1 MTPNRPRLLGTF
13 PQWRALLVCI
23 ALGLALYFFVD
34 LTPQVEGDFF
44 FSKTDPQ
51 ARKSAS
57 IEEEFGA
64 APQIFVAVRSRNLVS
79 RQYLMRLHELT
90 QDLQRV
96 KGVIDVR
103 SVTLGPLESEKIAEL
118 DPQEIFKKVA
128 ESPFWSRLLLAPDRS
143 ATFVVLRLSGKNY
156 RQTVSGIDRV
166 LAKHARSGFELGASG
181 VPYVAEHI
189 RRQLTSEL
197 HRFSMAAFVAFAI
210 LTTILFRSFAILL
223 GTMVASFSAAFATF
237 LGRSL
242 AGMRTDILAP
252 NLWTIAFVLTL
263 SHVVYLAVQWRRKES
278 TLGRERAIAES
289 VRHVAPASIWSF
301 VANLLGFASL
311 IFVQAKP
318 LRQFGISGVIAAV
331 MAMICAFTLFPP
343 FLSAA
348 KAGVD
353 RAGSLRQRLDRFFT
367 TSHGVIAVCVILATV
382 ALAPFAH
389 RVNTDP
395 PLPSYFASGERIRR
409 GLEAIDRAGG
419 SSPLD
424 LVVADAN
431 GAPLDNDAAFR
442 RLEAL
447 QQRLERHPD
456 VGSVLSIALLMAETK
471 RPWYSFLFS
480 WETRLEQLEKPEH
493 ARIGRTFISED
504 RKRGRFV
511 LRMRET
517 SRSRPCEVI
526 VGEIERIVRAH
537 GFKPVR
543 VGGLYPL
550 QGELSKLVQ
559 GSVVSGL
566 SGLLAGFFLIV
577 LIVSRSLV
585 SAVAMTL
592 CLAITPFSLFGL
604 VGLFKMP
611 LDIISAP
618 AANVALPMGI
628 DEMIHQGYTVRRAR
642 EKGED
647 MWTAWKLALAE
658 LWGPILA
665 SMLIVTSGFALFLLS
680 SFPPTRRLGV
690 LVCIGAVIT
699 DLVVLLVLPAIVTWA
714 HRFAAAVRGKFVG
727 LRTAEG

>member
-1 MTPNRPRLLGTF
+1 MTPTGSRLLGTF
-13 PQWRALLVCI
+13 SQWAALLVCA
-23 ALGLALYFFVD
+23 ALGLALYLFVD
-34 LTPQVEGDFF
+34 LTPEVEGDFF
-44 FSKTDPQ
+44 FSKDDPQ
-51 ARKSAS
+51 AKKSAS
-57 IEEEFGA
+57 IEKEFGA
-64 APQIFVAVRSRNLVS
+64 APQVFVAVRSRELVS
-79 RQYLMRLHELT
+79 RQYLFRLRELT
-90 QDLQRV
+90 RALQGV
-96 KGVIDVR
+96 KGVDDVR
-103 SVTLGPLESEKIAEL
+103 SVTEGPEESEKIGER
-118 DPQEIFKKVA
+118 DPQEVFHKVA

-197 HRFSMAAFVAFAI
+197 QRFSIAAFVAFGI

-237 LGRSL
+237 LGRAL

-263 SHVVYLAVQWRRKES
+263 SHVAYLAVQWRRKER
-278 TLGRERAIAES
+278 TLGPDRAIGES
-289 VRHVAPASIWSF
+289 VRRVGPASVWSLI
-301 VANLLGFASL
+301 ANLLGFASL

-318 LRQFGISGVIAAV
+318 LRQFGISGVIGAV
-331 MAMICAFTLFPP
+331 MAIICAFTLFPP
-343 FLSAA
+343 FLRAA
-348 KAGVD
+348 QAGAH
-353 RAGSLRQRLDRFFT
+353 RESTLRKWLERFFT
-367 TSHGVIAVCVILATV
+367 TRHGLIAVCVILATV
-382 ALAPFAH
+382 ALAPFAY

-395 PLPSYFASGERIRR
+395 TLPSYFASGERIHR

-431 GAPLDNDAAFR
+431 GGALDNDSAFQ
-442 RLEAL
+442 RLQAL
-447 QQRLERHPD
+447 QQRLERHRD
-456 VGSVLSIALLMAETK
+456 VGSVLSIGLLMAETK

-480 WETRLEQLEKPEH
+480 WEKRLEQLDKPEN
-493 ARIGRTFISED
+493 ARIGRTFISDD

-511 LRMRET
+511 LRMREMA
-517 SRSRPCEVI
+517 RSRPREVI
-526 VGEIERIVRAH
+526 VGDIERIVRGQ
-537 GFKPVR
+537 GFRPVR
-543 VGGLYPL
+543 IGGLYPL
-550 QGELSKLVQ
+550 QGELSTLVQ
-559 GSVVSGL
+559 GSVVRGL
-566 SGLLAGFFLIV
+566 SGLLGGFFLIV

-585 SAVAMTL
+585 SALAMTL
-592 CLAITPFSLFGL
+592 CLAITPFSLFGV

-642 EKGED
+642 AKGED
-647 MWTAWKLALAE
+647 IWTAWKQALAE

-665 SMLIVTSGFALFLLS
+665 SMLIVTAGFALFLLS

-690 LVCIGAVIT
+690 LVCIGAAIT
-699 DLVVLLVLPAIVTWA
+699 DLVVLLVLPAAVTYA
-714 HRFAAAVRGKFVG
+714 HQFVAAIRRKLAGVRS
-727 LRTAEG
+727 

>member
-1 MTPNRPRLLGTF
+1 MTPNRSRLLGTF
-13 PQWRALLVCI
+13 SQWAALFVCV

-34 LTPQVEGDFF
+34 LTPEVEANFF
-44 FSKTDPQ
+44 FSKHDPQ

-64 APQIFVAVRSRNLVS
+64 APQIFVAVRSRELVS
-79 RQYLMRLHELT
+79 RGYLTRLHALT
-90 QDLQRV
+90 QDLQGV

-103 SVTLGPLESEKIAEL
+103 SVTQGPEEPEKIAEL
-118 DPQEIFKKVA
+118 DPPGLFKKVE

-166 LAKHARSGFELGASG
+166 LAKHTRSGFELGASG

-197 HRFSMAAFVAFAI
+197 QRFSMAAFVAFAI
-210 LTTILFRSFAILL
+210 LTTVLFRSFAILL

-237 LGRSL
+237 LGRAL
-242 AGMRTDILAP
+242 IGMRTDILAP

-263 SHVVYLAVQWRRKES
+263 SHVAYLAVQWRRKER

-289 VRHVAPASIWSF
+289 VRHVGPASIWSL

-318 LRQFGISGVIAAV
+318 LRQFGISGAIAAV
-331 MAMICAFTLFPP
+331 MAIICAFTLFPP
-343 FLSAA
+343 FLRAA
-348 KAGVD
+348 KAGVY
-353 RAGSLRQRLDRFFT
+353 RGSTLGKWLERFFT
-367 TSHGVIAVCVILATV
+367 KRHGVIAVCVVLAAL
-382 ALAPFAH
+382 ALAPFAF

-395 PLPSYFASGERIRR
+395 TLPSYFASGQRIHR

-431 GAPLDNDAAFR
+431 NGAPLDNEAAFR
-442 RLEAL
+442 RLAGL
-447 QQRLERHPD
+447 QQRLERHRD
-456 VGSVLSIALLMAETK
+456 VGSVLSIGLLMAETK

-480 WETRLEQLEKPEH
+480 WEKRLEQLDKPKH
-493 ARIGRTFISED
+493 DRIGRTFISED
-504 RKRGRFV
+504 RKRGRFI

-517 SRSRPCEVI
+517 ERTRSREAI
-526 VGEIERIVRAH
+526 VKDIERIVR
-537 GFKPVR
+537 GQDFRPVQI
-543 VGGLYPL
+543 GGLYPL
-550 QGELSKLVQ
+550 QGELSTLVE
-559 GSVVSGL
+559 GSVVRGL
-566 SGLLAGFFLIV
+566 GGLMAGFFIIV
-577 LIVSRSLV
+577 LIVSRSLL
-585 SAVAMTL
+585 SAFAMTL
-592 CLAITPFSLFGL
+592 CLAITPFSLFGV

-618 AANVALPMGI
+618 AANVALPLGI

-642 EKGED
+642 AKGED
-647 MWTAWKLALAE
+647 IWTAWKHALAE

-665 SMLIVTSGFALFLLS
+665 SMLIVTSGFALLLLS

-690 LVCIGAVIT
+690 LVCIGAAIT
-699 DLVVLLVLPAIVTWA
+699 DLVVLLVLPAIVTSV
-714 HRFAAAVRGKFVG
+714 HRFAAAVRRKLSG
-727 LRTAEG
+727 LVAR

>member
-1 MTPNRPRLLGTF
+1 MAPNRSRLLGTF
-13 PQWRALLVCI
+13 SQWAALLVCV

-34 LTPQVEGDFF
+34 LTPEIEANFF
-44 FSKTDPQ
+44 FSKQDPQ

-64 APQIFVAVRSRNLVS
+64 APQIFVAVRSRELVT
-79 RQYLMRLHELT
+79 RQYLTRLHALA
-90 QDLQRV
+90 QDLQGV

-103 SVTLGPLESEKIAEL
+103 SVTQGPEEPEKSAEL
-118 DPQEIFKKVA
+118 DPQELFKKVE

-156 RQTVSGIDRV
+156 RATVSGIDRV

-197 HRFSMAAFVAFAI
+197 QRFSMTAFVAFAI
-210 LTTILFRSFAILL
+210 LTTVLFRSFAILL
-223 GTMVASFSAAFATF
+223 GTMVASLSAAFATF
-237 LGRSL
+237 LGRAL
-242 AGMRTDILAP
+242 VGMRTDILAP

-263 SHVVYLAVQWRRKES
+263 SHVAYLAVQWLRKER

-289 VRHVAPASIWSF
+289 VRHVGPASIWSL

-318 LRQFGISGVIAAV
+318 LRQFGISGAIAAV
-331 MAMICAFTLFPP
+331 MAIICAFTLFPP
-343 FLSAA
+343 FLHAA
-348 KAGVD
+348 KAGVY
-353 RAGSLRQRLDRFFT
+353 RGSTLGKWLERFFT
-367 TSHGVIAVCVILATV
+367 KRHGVIAVCVVLAAL
-382 ALAPFAH
+382 ALAPFAY

-395 PLPSYFASGERIRR
+395 TLPSYFASGERIHR

-431 GAPLDNDAAFR
+431 GAPLDNEAAFR
-442 RLEAL
+442 RIEAL
-447 QQRLERHPD
+447 QQRLERHRD
-456 VGSVLSIALLMAETK
+456 VGSVLSIGLLMAETK

-480 WETRLEQLEKPEH
+480 WEKRLEQLDKPKH
-493 ARIGRTFISED
+493 DRIGRTFISED
-504 RKRGRFV
+504 RKRGRFI

-517 SRSRPCEVI
+517 ERTRSRETI
-526 VGEIERIVRAH
+526 VKDIERIVRAED
-537 GFKPVR
+537 FRPVQI
-543 VGGLYPL
+543 GGLYPL
-550 QGELSKLVQ
+550 QGELSTLVE
-559 GSVVSGL
+559 GSVVRGL
-566 SGLLAGFFLIV
+566 GGLMAGFFIIV
-577 LIVSRSLV
+577 LIVSRSLL
-585 SAVAMTL
+585 SALAMTL
-592 CLAITPFSLFGL
+592 CLAITPFSLFGV

-618 AANVALPMGI
+618 AANVALPLGI
-628 DEMIHQGYTVRRAR
+628 DEMIHQGYTVRHARA
-642 EKGED
+642 KGED
-647 MWTAWKLALAE
+647 IWSAWKLALAE

-690 LVCIGAVIT
+690 LVCIGAAIT
-699 DLVVLLVLPAIVTWA
+699 DLVVLLVLPAIVTSV
-714 HRFAAAVRGKFVG
+714 HRSAAAVRRKFAT
-727 LRTAEG
+727 LWT

>member
-1 MTPNRPRLLGTF
+1 MSPNRSRLLGTLS
-13 PQWRALLVCI
+13 QWVALLVC
-23 ALGLALYFFVD
+23 AGLGLALYFFVD
-34 LTPQVEGDFF
+34 LTPEVQADFF
-44 FSKTDPQ
+44 FSKNDPQ

-64 APQIFVAVRSRNLVS
+64 APQIFVAVRSRELAS
-79 RQYLMRLHELT
+79 RTYLLRLHELT
-90 QDLQRV
+90 RDLQGV
-96 KGVIDVR
+96 KGVDDVR
-103 SVTLGPLESEKIAEL
+103 SVTQGPVESDKIAEL
-118 DPQEIFKKVA
+118 DPQGVFKEVA

-156 RQTVSGIDRV
+156 RATVNGIDRV
-166 LAKHARSGFELGASG
+166 LTKHSRSGFELGASG
-181 VPYVAEHI
+181 VPYVSEHV

-197 HRFSMAAFVAFAI
+197 QRFSLAAFVAFAI

-237 LGRSL
+237 LGRAL
-242 AGMRTDILAP
+242 VGMRTDILAP

-263 SHVVYLAVQWRRKES
+263 SHVAYLAVQWRRKER
-278 TLGRERAIAES
+278 TLGRERAVAES
-289 VRHVAPASIWSF
+289 IRRVGPASIWSL

-318 LRQFGISGVIAAV
+318 LQQFGISGVIAAV
-331 MAMICAFTLFPP
+331 MAIICAFTLFPP
-343 FLSAA
+343 FLRAA
-348 KAGVD
+348 QAGVE
-353 RAGSLRQRLDRFFT
+353 RAGTMRQRLEQFFT
-367 TSHGVIAVCVILATV
+367 SRHGVIAVCVVLATV
-382 ALAPFAH
+382 GLAPFAY

-395 PLPSYFASGERIRR
+395 TLPSYFASGERIHR
-409 GLEAIDRAGG
+409 GLEAIDRSGG

-424 LVVADAN
+424 LVVADAS
-431 GAPLDNDAAFR
+431 GAPLDNDAAFQ
-442 RLEAL
+442 RLQAL
-447 QQRLERHPD
+447 HQRLERHRD
-456 VGSVLSIALLMAETK
+456 VGSVLSISLLMAETK

-480 WETRLEQLEKPEH
+480 WETRLEQLDKPQN
-493 ARIGRTFISED
+493 ARIGRTFISDD

-511 LRMRET
+511 LRMKEMA
-517 SRSRPCEVI
+517 RSRPREV
-526 VGEIERIVRAH
+526 VAGEIERIVRGQ
-537 GFKPVR
+537 GFKPVSI
-543 VGGLYPL
+543 GGLYPL
-550 QGELSKLVQ
+550 QGELSKLVE
-559 GSVVSGL
+559 GSVIRGL
-566 SGLLAGFFLIV
+566 GGLLVGFFLIV

-592 CLAITPFSLFGL
+592 CLAITPLSLFGV

-642 EKGED
+642 AKGED
-647 MWTAWKLALAE
+647 VWTAWKQALAE

-690 LVCIGAVIT
+690 LVCIGAAIT
-699 DLVVLLVLPAIVTWA
+699 DLVVLLVLPAVVTYA
-714 HRFAAAVRGKFVG
+714 HQFRAALRRNFAR
-727 LRTAEG
+727 LRT

>member
-1 MTPNRPRLLGTF
+1 MAPDRSRLLGTLS
-13 PQWRALLVCI
+13 QWAALLVCA

-34 LTPQVEGDFF
+34 LTPEVEGDFF
-44 FSKTDPQ
+44 FSKNDPQ

-57 IEEEFGA
+57 IEKEFGA
-64 APQIFVAVRSRNLVS
+64 APQIFVAVRSRELVS
-79 RQYLMRLHELT
+79 QTYLLRLRQLT
-90 QDLQRV
+90 NDLQDV

-103 SVTLGPLESEKIAEL
+103 SVTQGPEDSEKTAER
-118 DPQEIFKKVA
+118 DPQEVFQKVA

-143 ATFVVLRLSGKNY
+143 ATFVVLQLSGKNY
-156 RQTVSGIDRV
+156 GATVSGIDRV
-166 LAKHARSGFELGASG
+166 LARRARAGFELGASG

-197 HRFSMAAFVAFAI
+197 QRFSIAAFAAFAI

-242 AGMRTDILAP
+242 IGMRTDILAP

-263 SHVVYLAVQWRRKES
+263 SHVAYLAMQWRRKER

-289 VRHVAPASIWSF
+289 VRHVGPASIWSLI
-301 VANLLGFASL
+301 ANLLGFTSL
-311 IFVQAKP
+311 TFVQAKP
-318 LRQFGISGVIAAV
+318 LQQFGISGVIAAV
-331 MAMICAFTLFPP
+331 MAIICAFTLFPP
-343 FLSAA
+343 FLRAA
-348 KAGVD
+348 KAGAD
-353 RAGSLRQRLDRFFT
+353 RAGTLRQWLERFFT
-367 TSHGVIAVCVILATV
+367 RRHGVVAACVILATA
-382 ALAPFAH
+382 ALAPFAF

-395 PLPSYFASGERIRR
+395 TLPSYFAAGERIRR
-409 GLEAIDRAGG
+409 GIEVIDRSGG

-447 QQRLERHPD
+447 QQRLERHRD
-456 VGSVLSIALLMAETK
+456 VGSALSISLLMAETK

-493 ARIGRTFISED
+493 GRIGRTFISED
-504 RKRGRFV
+504 RKRGRFF
-511 LRMRET
+511 LRMKEMA
-517 SRSRPCEVI
+517 RSRPREVV
-526 VGEIERIVRAH
+526 VGEIERIVRGQ
-537 GFKPVR
+537 GFRPVR

-550 QGELSKLVQ
+550 QGELSTLVE
-559 GSVVSGL
+559 GSVIKGL

-577 LIVSRSLV
+577 LIVSRSFL
-585 SAVAMTL
+585 SAIAMTL
-592 CLAITPFSLFGL
+592 CLAITPLSLFGL

-642 EKGED
+642 AKGED
-647 MWTAWKLALAE
+647 IWTAWKQALAE

-665 SMLIVTSGFALFLLS
+665 SMLIVTAGFALFLLS

-690 LVCIGAVIT
+690 LVCIGAIIT
-699 DLVVLLVLPAIVTWA
+699 DLVVLLVLPAIVISA
-714 HRFAAAVRGKFVG
+714 HRFAEAVRRKFAG
-727 LRTAEG
+727 LRT

>member
-1 MTPNRPRLLGTF
+1 MASDRSRLLGTF
-13 PQWRALLVCI
+13 SQWAALLVCA

-34 LTPQVEGDFF
+34 LTPEVEANFF
-44 FSKTDPQ
+44 FSKNDPQ
-51 ARKSAS
+51 AKKSAS

-64 APQIFVAVRSRNLVS
+64 APQIFVAVRSRELVS
-79 RQYLMRLHELT
+79 RTYLLRLRELT
-90 QDLQRV
+90 NDLQGV
-96 KGVIDVR
+96 KGVVDVR
-103 SVTLGPLESEKIAEL
+103 SVTQGPEDEEKTAER
-118 DPQEIFKKVA
+118 DPQEVFQKVA

-156 RQTVSGIDRV
+156 RATVSGIDRV
-166 LAKHARSGFELGASG
+166 LAKRARAGFELGASG

-197 HRFSMAAFVAFAI
+197 QRFSIAAFAAFAI

-242 AGMRTDILAP
+242 VGMRTDILAP

-263 SHVVYLAVQWRRKES
+263 SHVAYLAMQWRRKER

-289 VRHVAPASIWSF
+289 VRHVGPASIWSL

-311 IFVQAKP
+311 TFVQAKP
-318 LRQFGISGVIAAV
+318 LQQFGISGVIAAV
-331 MAMICAFTLFPP
+331 MAIICAFTLFPP
-343 FLSAA
+343 FLRAA
-348 KAGVD
+348 KAGAD
-353 RAGSLRQRLDRFFT
+353 RAGTLRQRLERFFT
-367 TSHGVIAVCVILATV
+367 TRHGVVAVCVILATV
-382 ALAPFAH
+382 ALAPFAF

-395 PLPSYFASGERIRR
+395 TLPSYFAAGERIRR
-409 GLEAIDRAGG
+409 GLEAIDRSGG

-431 GAPLDNDAAFR
+431 GAPLDNDVAFR

-447 QQRLERHPD
+447 QHRLERHRD
-456 VGSVLSIALLMAETK
+456 VGSALSISLLMAETK

-480 WETRLEQLEKPEH
+480 WETRLEQLEKPEQ

-504 RKRGRFV
+504 RKRGRFI
-511 LRMRET
+511 LRMKEMAR
-517 SRSRPCEVI
+517 SRSREVV
-526 VGEIERIVRAH
+526 VGEIERIVRAQ
-537 GFKPVR
+537 GFRPVR

-550 QGELSKLVQ
+550 QGELSTLVE
-559 GSVVSGL
+559 GSVIRGL
-566 SGLLAGFFLIV
+566 GGLLAGFFLIV
-577 LIVSRSLV
+577 LIVSRSLL

-592 CLAITPFSLFGL
+592 CLAITPLSLFGL

-628 DEMIHQGYTVRRAR
+628 DEMIHQGYTVRGARA
-642 EKGED
+642 KGQD
-647 MWTAWKLALAE
+647 IWTAWKHALAE

-665 SMLIVTSGFALFLLS
+665 SMLIVTAGFALFLLS

-690 LVCIGAVIT
+690 LVCIGAIIT
-699 DLVVLLVLPAIVTWA
+699 DLVVLLVLPAIVTSA
-714 HRFAAAVRGKFVG
+714 HRFAAAIRRKFAG
-727 LRTAEG
+727 LRT

>member
-1 MTPNRPRLLGTF
+1 MAQDRTRLLGTF
-13 PQWRALLVCI
+13 SQWAALLVCV

-34 LTPQVEGDFF
+34 LTPEVQADFF
-44 FSKTDPQ
+44 FSKNDPQ

-64 APQIFVAVRSRNLVS
+64 APQIFVAVRSRELIS
-79 RQYLMRLHELT
+79 GQYLSRLQELT
-90 QDLQRV
+90 QDLQ
-96 KGVIDVR
+96 GVQGVVDAR
-103 SVTLGPLESEKIAEL
+103 SVTQGPLEEEKTAKL
-118 DPQEIFKKVA
+118 DPPEVFKKVE

-156 RQTVSGIDRV
+156 RATVSGIDRV

-197 HRFSMAAFVAFAI
+197 QRFSMAAFVAFAI

-242 AGMRTDILAP
+242 VGMRTDILAP

-263 SHVVYLAVQWRRKES
+263 SHVAYLAMRWRRKER
-278 TLGRERAIAES
+278 TLGSERAIGES
-289 VRHVAPASIWSF
+289 VRHVGPASIWSL

-318 LRQFGISGVIAAV
+318 LQQFGISGVIAAV
-331 MAMICAFTLFPP
+331 MAIICAFTLFPP
-343 FLSAA
+343 FLHSAQAGA
-348 KAGVD
+348 KRDGA
-353 RAGSLRQRLDRFFT
+353 LRQRLERFFT
-367 TSHGVIAVCVILATV
+367 TRHGVIAVCVILATV
-382 ALAPFAH
+382 ALAPFTF

-395 PLPSYFASGERIRR
+395 TLPSYFASGERIRR

-424 LVVADAN
+424 LVVADAS
-431 GAPLDNDAAFR
+431 GAPLDNDAAFQ
-442 RLEAL
+442 RLQAL

-456 VGSVLSIALLMAETK
+456 VGSVLSISLLMAETK

-480 WETRLEQLEKPEH
+480 WETKLDQLDKPEN

-511 LRMRET
+511 LRMREMERT
-517 SRSRPCEVI
+517 RPREV
-526 VGEIERIVRAH
+526 VAGEIERIVR
-537 GFKPVR
+537 GQDFKAVKI
-543 VGGLYPL
+543 GGLYPL
-550 QGELSKLVQ
+550 QGELSNLVQ
-559 GSVVSGL
+559 GSVIRGL
-566 SGLLAGFFLIV
+566 GGLLVGFFLIV

-585 SAVAMTL
+585 SALAMTL
-592 CLAITPFSLFGL
+592 CLAITPLSLFGL

-628 DEMIHQGYTVRRAR
+628 DEMIHQGYTVRHAR
-642 EKGED
+642 TKGED
-647 MWTAWKLALAE
+647 IWSAWKQALAE

-665 SMLIVTSGFALFLLS
+665 SMLIVTSGFSLFLLS

-690 LVCIGAVIT
+690 LVCIGAIIT
-699 DLVVLLVLPAIVTWA
+699 DLVVLLVLPAIVTYV
-714 HRFAAAVRGKFVG
+714 HQFAAALRRKLAG
-727 LRTAEG
+727 LRT